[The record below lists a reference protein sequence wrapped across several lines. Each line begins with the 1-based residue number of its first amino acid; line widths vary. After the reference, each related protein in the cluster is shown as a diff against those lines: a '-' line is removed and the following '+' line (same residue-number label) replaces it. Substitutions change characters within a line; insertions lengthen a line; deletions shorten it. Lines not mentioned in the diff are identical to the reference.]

1 MRIVV
6 RFTPEGATTTEQYDE
21 TIRRLDETGDFTPEG
36 LEYHV
41 CYLSGDGNV
50 RVGEVWDSREQ
61 FGAFGERLMPV
72 LADVGIDPG
81 EPEILANALLRI
93 KRRAARVLWLNPLL
107 GNPSYEPLTRGM
119 AAALPLVDH
128 FAAAHNLAA
137 LRDLANHL
145 TL

>member
-1 MRIVV
+1 MSIVV
-6 RFTPEGATTTEQYDE
+6 RFTPAGAATTEQYDE
-21 TIRRLDETGDFTPEG
+21 TIRRLQETGDFPPEG

-81 EPEILANALLRI
+81 EPEVREIHNI
-93 KRRAARVLWLNPLL
+93 IRR
-107 GNPSYEPLTRGM
+107 
-119 AAALPLVDH
+119 
-128 FAAAHNLAA
+128 
-137 LRDLANHL
+137 
-145 TL
+145 